1 MNISITARGGK
12 ASDRMKK
19 YLTDRIARKQR
30 VYEGVIETEVILSYE
45 KQTQVAELKLK
56 VHNKTLFVK
65 ERSDDIYKSIDM
77 ALDNCERQIKKIKER
92 MREHG
97 NEKIADKIA
106 V

>member
-19 YLTDRIARKQR
+19 YITDRIARKQR

-56 VHNKTLFVK
+56 VQNKSIFVK

-92 MREHG
+92 MREHS
-97 NEKIADKIA
+97 NEKIADKIE

>member
-19 YLTDRIARKQR
+19 YITDRIARKQR

-45 KQTQVAELKLK
+45 KQTQIAELKLK
-56 VHNKTLFVK
+56 VLNKTVFVK

-77 ALDNCERQIKKIKER
+77 ALDNSERQIKKLKER
-92 MREHG
+92 MRDHS
-97 NEKIADKIA
+97 NEKMADKIA

>member
-19 YLTDRIARKQR
+19 YITDRIARKER

-45 KQTQVAELKLK
+45 KQIQVAELKLK
-56 VHNKTLFVK
+56 LKSKTVFVK
-65 ERSDDIYKSIDM
+65 ERSEEIYKSIDM
-77 ALDNCERQIKKIKER
+77 ALDNCERQIKKIKEK
-92 MREHG
+92 MREHS
-97 NEKIADKIA
+97 NEKMTDKIA

>member
-19 YLTDRIARKQR
+19 YITDRLARKQR

-45 KQTQVAELKLK
+45 KQTQVAELKMK
-56 VHNKTLFVK
+56 VHNKNLFVK

-77 ALDNCERQIKKIKER
+77 ALDSVERQIKKIKDR
-92 MREHG
+92 MRDYS
-97 NEKIADKIA
+97 NEKITDKIA

>member
-19 YLTDRIARKQR
+19 YITDRIARKQR

-56 VHNKTLFVK
+56 VQNKSIFVK
-65 ERSDDIYKSIDM
+65 ERSDEIYKSIDM

-92 MREHG
+92 MREHS
-97 NEKIADKIA
+97 NEKIADKIE

>member
-19 YLTDRIARKQR
+19 YITDRIARKQR

-56 VHNKTLFVK
+56 VQNKTIFVK

-92 MREHG
+92 MREHS
-97 NEKIADKIA
+97 NEKMADKIA